1 MTELELRVAAT
12 KATFDRFNGQPFVLG
27 SMDCARMAAFHLKQM
42 GFKPSLLK
50 GGAYSTPVGARRALK
65 KLGVSSLAEIMDQH
79 FPRWDARAEA
89 RTGDIC
95 CVPGLGGMGDAMQI
109 VLHRN
114 HVFGPHEGV
123 FAELVAIEPGIAWRV
138 V

>member
-1 MTELELRVAAT
+1 MTELEMRVAAT
-12 KATFDRFNGQPFVLG
+12 EATFARFHGRPLVLG
-27 SMDCARMAAFHLKQM
+27 TTDCARMAAFHLKQL

-65 KLGVSSLAEIMDQH
+65 RLGVSSLSEIMDQH
-79 FPRWDARAEA
+79 FPRWDAPAEA
-89 RTGDIC
+89 RVGDIC
-95 CVPGLGGMGDAMQI
+95 CVAGDGDMGDAMQV

-114 HVFGPHEGV
+114 TVLGFLDGV
-123 FAELVAIEPGIAWRV
+123 CGEIINHQYVAAWRV

>member
-12 KATFDRFNGQPFVLG
+12 KATFDRFHGQPLVLG
-27 SMDCARMAAFHLKQM
+27 ATDCARMTAFHLKQL

-65 KLGVSSLAEIMDQH
+65 RLGVSSLSEIMDQH
-79 FPRWDARAEA
+79 FPRWDAPIEA
-89 RTGDIC
+89 RVGDIC
-95 CVPGLGGMGDAMQI
+95 CVAGDGDMGDAMQV

-114 HVFGPHEGV
+114 AVLGFLDGV
-123 FAELVAIEPGIAWRV
+123 CGEIINHQYVAAWRV